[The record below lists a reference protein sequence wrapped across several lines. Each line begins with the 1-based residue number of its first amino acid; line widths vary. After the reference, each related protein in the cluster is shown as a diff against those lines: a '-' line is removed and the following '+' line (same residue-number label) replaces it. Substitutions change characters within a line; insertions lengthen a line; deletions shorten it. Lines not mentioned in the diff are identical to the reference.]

1 QRTMSHVRPWC
12 FAGKRILS
20 EATAELT
27 VAFCNLVGKAAFGFN
42 TKEADMSSKI
52 ASAPAGQEATRKHC
66 AYCRGK
72 FGMVRH
78 RRAFK
83 VFWMAELHGPSQG
96 WVWGGCCQAQGWLDC
111 LWSASLNVTPYATER
126 SSG

>member
-1 QRTMSHVRPWC
+1 MVFCRK
-12 FAGKRILS
+12 ANLS
-20 EATAELT
+20 EAIAELN

-42 TKEADMSSKI
+42 TKEADMPSKI

-83 VFWMAELHGPSQG
+83 AFCSRKCIDDHRAWLRAD
-96 WVWGGCCQAQGWLDC
+96 ARKRKGWLDC

-126 SSG
+126 SSA